1 MERDRTFPR
10 TSRPLRGQRFLVGLT
25 AALLAGGVAAQKVG
39 EGAGGRTVR
48 IMRDS
53 AAARVVTTVYE
64 GLFSYVRI
72 ERAENAAAPNR
83 FPVALSAPALRKA
96 LAALQHKGEALF
108 NEAELDEIVAPLV
121 TALGRASADQDV
133 SFAVSGRHSGWI
145 IGATRSVTTGRLF
158 RDAQGLQLVIGLAQR
173 QFEGE
178 FNATGIL
185 IPFEPGRRSAAVDA
199 SIKLAVAD
207 PANVLRRGDWVTLAV
222 ESAPAASVP
231 AAAGTAAAAAPA
243 VAPTPG
249 PAVVP
254 LPAPAA
260 AAAEAP
266 RPPADADALYRN
278 ISERLKA
285 LNRLRDSGLITPQEY
300 EQKRRQILGEL

>member
-1 MERDRTFPR
+1 MERHRNSPR
-10 TSRPLRGQRFLVGLT
+10 PSRPSRGQRLLIGLT
-25 AALLAGGVAAQKVG
+25 AALLTGTVAAQKVG

-53 AAARVVTTVYE
+53 AASRVVATVYE

-72 ERAENAAAPNR
+72 ERAETGAAPNR
-83 FPVALSAPALRKA
+83 FPVALAAPALRKA

-108 NEAELDEIVAPLV
+108 IESELDEIVPPLV
-121 TALGRASADQDV
+121 SALGRAGPDQDV

-158 RDAQGLQLVIGLAQR
+158 RDAQGLQLVVGLAQR

-185 IPFEPGRRSAAVDA
+185 IPFEPGRRSAAVDT

-207 PANVLRRGDWVTLAV
+207 PANVIRRGDWVTLAI
-222 ESAPAASVP
+222 ESAPAPAAPPAAGAPALGVP
-231 AAAGTAAAAAPA
+231 AAAPAAGAAS
-243 VAPTPG
+243 
-249 PAVVP
+249 
-254 LPAPAA
+254 LPAPT
-260 AAAEAP
+260 AEAP
-266 RPPADADALYRN
+266 RPPADADAIYRN

-285 LNRLRDSGLITPQEY
+285 LNRLRDAGLITPQEY
-300 EQKRRQILGEL
+300 EQKRRQIIGEL